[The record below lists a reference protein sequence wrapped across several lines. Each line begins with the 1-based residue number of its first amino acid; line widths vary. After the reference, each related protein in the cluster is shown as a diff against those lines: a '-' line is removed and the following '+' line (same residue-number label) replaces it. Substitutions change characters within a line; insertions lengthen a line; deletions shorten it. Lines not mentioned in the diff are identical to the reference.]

1 MTPSIRYLLCLLVI
15 SSYVHGEPQEPAIA
29 KIPAFLSGMVG
40 GERLMLNILPENATP
55 LERKLDGTRFINLEP
70 GCIMLEAYV
79 TLISEKKLEVRMPHD
94 DGMTLRAMRQMGVRS
109 KCFVVTFDPS
119 DAANQAGSILKITSR
134 EQQPGDQERVGP
146 PNP

>member
-1 MTPSIRYLLCLLVI
+1 MTPSIRYLLCLLVF
-15 SSYVHGEPQEPAIA
+15 SSYLRGAPQEPAIA
-29 KIPAFLSGMVG
+29 KMPAFLSGMVG

-94 DGMTLRAMRQMGVRS
+94 DGMTWRAMKRMGVSS
-109 KCFVVTFDPS
+109 KRLVVTFDPS
-119 DAANQAGSILKITSR
+119 NAANQAGSILKITSS
-134 EQQPGDQERVGP
+134 EQRLGDQ
-146 PNP
+146 